1 MKLTD
6 FASKRGFN
14 ERELDQWGIR
24 VDGETIIIPTV
35 GRNGPWYERTHR
47 PEGVPKYES
56 PKGVESHLYNPLGL
70 GPHSREVWIAE
81 GEFDTLSLVTV
92 GAPALGILGVSSFRE
107 VWTLLFKK
115 ARIVLALDPDE
126 AGRARADKMAQL
138 WTGPG
143 QVSVFDPTPYGDLND
158 WFKADRA
165 GFRREVLE
173 HE

>member
-1 MKLTD
+1 MST
-6 FASKRGFN
+6 FAETRGFH
-14 ERELDQWGIR
+14 EGELDEWGIR

-47 PEGVPKYES
+47 PKGFLKYES

-70 GPHSREVWIAE
+70 GPHSPEIWIAE

-107 VWTLLFKK
+107 VWKHLFTNK
-115 ARIVLALDPDE
+115 IVLALDPDE
-126 AGRARADKMAQL
+126 AGLARADKMAQL
-138 WTGPG
+138 WTPG
-143 QVSVFDPTPYGDLND
+143 QVSIFTVLPPYEDLND

-165 GFRREVLE
+165 GFRRAVLE
-173 HE
+173 W